1 MLLVVDTN
9 IIISSLIKDSKT
21 REILMSAKVD
31 FFVPEW
37 VHSEIRKHLKIIAKK
52 ADISVHELEHFMEE
66 LFQVVHTTPF
76 EEYQTYI
83 DEALLIIGEAD
94 KDDVP
99 FIAVALALGAD
110 AIWTNDRHFDKQNR
124 FTVLRTHDL
133 FEML

>member
-9 IIISSLIKDSKT
+9 IIISCLIKDSKT
-21 REILMSAKVD
+21 REILLTANVD
-31 FFVPEW
+31 FAVPEW
-37 VHSEIRKHLKIIAKK
+37 VHSEIEKHLKLIAKK
-52 ADISVHELEHFMEE
+52 ADVSVIELEHFMEE

-76 EEYQTYI
+76 EEYQPYI
-83 DEALLIIGEAD
+83 DEAHNIIGEVD

-99 FIAVALALGAD
+99 FIAAALALSVD
-110 AIWTNDRHFDKQNR
+110 AIWTNDRHFDEQNR

>member
-37 VHSEIRKHLKIIAKK
+37 VHSEIRKHLKTIAKK
-52 ADISVHELEHFMEE
+52 ADISVRELEHFMEE

-99 FIAVALALGAD
+99 FIAVALVLGAD

>member
-37 VHSEIRKHLKIIAKK
+37 VHSEIRKHLKTIAKK

-99 FIAVALALGAD
+99 FIAVALVLGAD